1 MVTVSAYALRKATD
15 GHQFITLELTGG
27 VEFVQSMQ
35 TGKHYATVRKC
46 SMPTTFNETI
56 AKGLIGTSYPGEIA
70 RVESDPYQY
79 IIKETGEEI
88 TLNYSYQYVPES
100 GLKQESRNFEA
111 IEA

>member
-1 MVTVSAYALRKATD
+1 MVTVSNYALRNASD

-56 AKGLIGTSYPGEIA
+56 AKGLVGTRYPGDIE
-70 RVESDPYQY
+70 RVEAEPYQY
-79 IIKETGEEI
+79 TIKETGEEI
-88 TLNYSYQYVPES
+88 TLNYSYQYVPETTS
-100 GLKQESRNFEA
+100 KQESRSFQSVEA
-111 IEA
+111 